1 MIQTQLLKLDP
12 PYQISVTD
20 PMILGPLSKGE
31 GQGVRI
37 KKREQLLPFS
47 IILSLVEMDYSLI

>member
-1 MIQTQLLKLDP
+1 
-12 PYQISVTD
+12 
-20 PMILGPLSKGE
+20 MILGPLSKGE